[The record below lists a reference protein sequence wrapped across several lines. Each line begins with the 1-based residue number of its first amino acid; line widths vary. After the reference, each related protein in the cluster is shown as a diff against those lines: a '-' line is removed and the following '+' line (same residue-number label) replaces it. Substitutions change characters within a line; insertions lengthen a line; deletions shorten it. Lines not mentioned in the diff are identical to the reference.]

1 MIKQIGQPGWVVEEQ
16 PANHCLKSRGPSI
29 HRCLR
34 SPRTPA
40 SIVPAATDQILFMRI
55 KKLLLLK
62 PLQQAGLGVCPHISH
77 HGTVQGLRTVR
88 AGAMAQPLMQLPDRI
103 PQPGELER
111 T

>member
-1 MIKQIGQPGWVVEEQ
+1 
-16 PANHCLKSRGPSI
+16 
-29 HRCLR
+29 
-34 SPRTPA
+34 
-40 SIVPAATDQILFMRI
+40 MRI

-103 PQPGELER
+103 TNPCKLER
-111 T
+111 TQGLPITRGVVADPIRQAAS